1 MVNQSVKE
9 YEGNLPSSRERQR
22 IVNES
27 GRDAV
32 MFDVTSDSNKI
43 QLWDVIDKTW
53 TAPLER
59 DTAMNHYLRKLVYT
73 CSVCTETSLFEDDI
87 KRHIA
92 QVKTAYEMCADAE
105 LVRGIGEHGQPSFTC
120 SGCGA
125 PMSMRKNQGQRHIDG
140 IKNRYDA
147 HMEAGDVDIQ
157 HHLRCQ
163 CHNKVLQQYIL
174 VAKKLSYNR
183 RVGTQSKLYVNLA
196 SVEGE
201 DDDNKGSRNNKRRPL
216 GLLFRR

>member
-43 QLWDVIDKTW
+43 QLWDVIDNTW

-147 HMEAGDVDIQ
+147 HMEAGDVEILLT
-157 HHLRCQ
+157 HRYTTSPS
-163 CHNKVLQQYIL
+163 VSMPQQS
-174 VAKKLSYNR
+174 VATIHF
-183 RVGTQSKLYVNLA
+183 G
-196 SVEGE
+196 GE
-201 DDDNKGSRNNKRRPL
+201 KTVVQQKSRNAIEVIRKPRKRR
-216 GLLFRR
+216 RRRR

>member
-59 DTAMNHYLRKLVYT
+59 DLAMNHYLRKMVYT
-73 CSVCTETSLFEDDI
+73 CSVCTEASLFEDDI

-92 QVKTAYEMCADAE
+92 QVKTAYETCGNAE
-105 LVRGIGEHGQPSFTC
+105 LIRGVGEHGQITFTC

-125 PMSMRKNQGQRHIDG
+125 PMSMRKNQGQRHIDV
-140 IKNRYDA
+140 IKDKYNAHTNVGEVQILLTNRYTTSPSVSIPQQIV
-147 HMEAGDVDIQ
+147 ETIQ
-157 HHLRCQ
+157 F
-163 CHNKVLQQYIL
+163 NGEKPAVQQ
-174 VAKKLSYNR
+174 A
-183 RVGTQSKLYVNLA
+183 
-196 SVEGE
+196 
-201 DDDNKGSRNNKRRPL
+201 SRNASEVIRKPRR
-216 GLLFRR
+216 RRRRR

>member
-43 QLWDVIDKTW
+43 QLWDVIDNTW

-125 PMSMRKNQGQRHIDG
+125 PMSKRKNQGQRHIDG

-147 HMEAGDVDIQ
+147 HMEAGDVEILLT
-157 HHLRCQ
+157 HRYTTSPS
-163 CHNKVLQQYIL
+163 VSMPQQS
-174 VAKKLSYNR
+174 VATIHF
-183 RVGTQSKLYVNLA
+183 G
-196 SVEGE
+196 GE
-201 DDDNKGSRNNKRRPL
+201 KTVVQQESRNAIEVIRKPRKRR
-216 GLLFRR
+216 RRRR

>member
-1 MVNQSVKE
+1 MVNNVKE
-9 YEGNLPSSRERQR
+9 YQGDLPSSRERQR

-43 QLWDVIDKTW
+43 QLWDVIDNTW

-105 LVRGIGEHGQPSFTC
+105 LIRGIGEHGQPSFTC

-147 HMEAGDVDIQ
+147 HIEAGDVEILLT
-157 HHLRCQ
+157 HRYTTSPS
-163 CHNKVLQQYIL
+163 VSMPQQTVTTIHF
-174 VAKKLSYNR
+174 
-183 RVGTQSKLYVNLA
+183 G
-196 SVEGE
+196 GE
-201 DDDNKGSRNNKRRPL
+201 KTVVQQESRNAIEVIRKPRKRKRR
-216 GLLFRR
+216 RR

>member
-1 MVNQSVKE
+1 MVNQTSVTT
-9 YEGNLPSSRERQR
+9 YDGNTPSSRERRR
-22 IVNES
+22 IVDES

-43 QLWDVIDKTW
+43 QLWDVIDNTW

-147 HMEAGDVDIQ
+147 HMEAGDVEILLT
-157 HHLRCQ
+157 HRYTTSPS
-163 CHNKVLQQYIL
+163 VSMPQQS
-174 VAKKLSYNR
+174 VATIHF
-183 RVGTQSKLYVNLA
+183 G
-196 SVEGE
+196 GE
-201 DDDNKGSRNNKRRPL
+201 KTVVQQKSRNAIEVIRKPRKRR
-216 GLLFRR
+216 RRRR